1 MKTGIKKQILAIL
14 LLSIVYIAWASEFIY
29 KSSYFGIDG
38 LRYFSLFD
46 DAMISMRY
54 AWHLANGYGLVW
66 NIGERVEGIT
76 NPLWTLWMS
85 LANILL
91 EKKFAVLSIQIS
103 GIFIL
108 LGIAAL
114 TYVIAAQISR
124 DRTTPN
130 NFWVPALTLTSVFLY
145 YPLSFWT
152 LLGMEVGLLS
162 LLLLTSVYIVLKDG
176 GNQRILPLLLVIFG
190 LATLTRPDALIPIFV
205 VISYR
210 IYMLFTSKTNLPPKS
225 GDKFRTVFMEV
236 SILIVLVFLPIALRY
251 FYYGELLPNTYT
263 LKMTGL
269 SLSDRLA
276 NGCGFIKPYLL
287 SVTPLFIIII
297 VDYTTFKSNKK
308 ILLLALVIASIVYQ
322 IWIGGDP
329 WAYWRMMAPLIPLL
343 FVLGISSLFNLA
355 NKYSMITQINSW
367 KINFPYF
374 VIVFIGILSVYVIPN
389 FKFLSEQFFLKP
401 ALYTDTF
408 SSYTN
413 MAIATNE
420 ILTNNAT
427 VAVFGAGTMPYY
439 SNFKAI
445 DMLGKSDKKIARLPP
460 DISGAIAWSG
470 MQSVP
475 GHNKYDLHYSIVEL
489 KPTFIQNYIF
499 GRDNLTE
506 YASQNYIQVPYK
518 GFELLLL
525 KDSKDVLWEKLKSFP

>member
-1 MKTGIKKQILAIL
+1 
-14 LLSIVYIAWASEFIY
+14 
-29 KSSYFGIDG
+29 
-38 LRYFSLFD
+38 
-46 DAMISMRY
+46 
-54 AWHLANGYGLVW
+54 
-66 NIGERVEGIT
+66 
-76 NPLWTLWMS
+76 
-85 LANILL
+85 
-91 EKKFAVLSIQIS
+91 
-103 GIFIL
+103 
-108 LGIAAL
+108 
-114 TYVIAAQISR
+114 
-124 DRTTPN
+124 
-130 NFWVPALTLTSVFLY
+130 
-145 YPLSFWT
+145 
-152 LLGMEVGLLS
+152 
-162 LLLLTSVYIVLKDG
+162 
-176 GNQRILPLLLVIFG
+176 
-190 LATLTRPDALIPIFV
+190 
-205 VISYR
+205 
-210 IYMLFTSKTNLPPKS
+210 
-225 GDKFRTVFMEV
+225 
-236 SILIVLVFLPIALRY
+236 
-251 FYYGELLPNTYT
+251 
-263 LKMTGL
+263 MTGL

-276 NGCGFIKPYLL
+276 NGFGFIKPYLL
-287 SVTPLFIIII
+287 SVTPLFIILII
-297 VDYTTFKSNKK
+297 DYTTFKSNKK

-374 VIVFIGILSVYVIPN
+374 VIAFIGILSVYVIPN

-401 ALYTDTF
+401 ALYTDSF

-427 VAVFGAGTMPYY
+427 VALFGSGTMPYY

-470 MQSVP
+470 MRSVP

-506 YASQNYIQVPYK
+506 YASQNYIQLRYK
-518 GFELLLL
+518 GFEVLLL